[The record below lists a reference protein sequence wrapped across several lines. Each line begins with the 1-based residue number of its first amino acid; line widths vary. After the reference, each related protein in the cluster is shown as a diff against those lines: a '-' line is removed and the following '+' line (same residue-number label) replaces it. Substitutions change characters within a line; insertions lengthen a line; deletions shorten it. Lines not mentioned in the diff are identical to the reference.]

1 MQQLHCYGL
10 RRITFDHFNRSQ
22 TLSRSVS
29 CIHCKVEVS
38 YNYIPIVAK
47 YITIPG

>member
-1 MQQLHCYGL
+1 MAYVVSHL
-10 RRITFDHFNRSQ
+10 IISTDHR
-22 TLSRSVS
+22 LSRSVS
-29 CIHCKVEVS
+29 CINCKVEVS